1 MTSGQTVYL
10 AKKDISKEE
19 LASEGQYKI
28 TCNYPDQDTGKTLQC
43 IFKGTTEQNQNKMIL
58 QDGTLDFYSNPDD
71 PNSRFA
77 AYDIKKVVAI
87 KTFPAQSK
95 MRAEAQIFTPEQSSH
110 DTAAPEL
117 TKESLDVHS
126 LLSQI
131 LDRFSSYDSDSH
143 STTTSKAAILENEAQ
158 KRRG

>member
-71 PNSRFA
+71 PNSLFA
-77 AYDIKKVVAI
+77 AYDIKKGVAI
-87 KTFPAQSK
+87 RHFPLNPK
-95 MRAEAQIFTPEQSSH
+95 
-110 DTAAPEL
+110 
-117 TKESLDVHS
+117 
-126 LLSQI
+126 
-131 LDRFSSYDSDSH
+131 
-143 STTTSKAAILENEAQ
+143 
-158 KRRG
+158 